1 MRILVIEDEPSLN
14 DLICLKLKENNYIT
28 DSSFEGEEGLYKA
41 LSDAYDLIIL
51 DVMLPNINGFDIL
64 KEIKRN
70 KIKSKIIMLT
80 AKSSLENKLEG
91 LNSGANDYVTKP
103 FHMDELLARVN
114 VLIRPNSLNI
124 ISYKDI
130 KLDTTNYNLKC
141 TTTGE
146 TVELV
151 CKEFMLLEYFIRNK
165 EQVLTKDQI
174 YNKIWGIDN
183 DIESNNLEVYLSF
196 IRRKL
201 KAIGSKVNIKSLRGL
216 GYRLEE
222 KNE

>member
-70 KIKSKIIMLT
+70 KVKSKIIMLT

-141 TTTGE
+141 
-146 TVELV
+146 
-151 CKEFMLLEYFIRNK
+151 KPH
-165 EQVLTKDQI
+165 
-174 YNKIWGIDN
+174 
-183 DIESNNLEVYLSF
+183 
-196 IRRKL
+196 
-201 KAIGSKVNIKSLRGL
+201 IKSL
-216 GYRLEE
+216 
-222 KNE
+222 

>member
-14 DLICLKLKENNYIT
+14 
-28 DSSFEGEEGLYKA
+28 
-41 LSDAYDLIIL
+41 DLIIL

-80 AKSSLENKLEG
+80 AKSSLENKLED

-103 FHMDELLARVN
+103 FYMDELLARVN

-141 TTTGE
+141 
-146 TVELV
+146 
-151 CKEFMLLEYFIRNK
+151 KPH
-165 EQVLTKDQI
+165 
-174 YNKIWGIDN
+174 
-183 DIESNNLEVYLSF
+183 
-196 IRRKL
+196 
-201 KAIGSKVNIKSLRGL
+201 IKSL
-216 GYRLEE
+216 
-222 KNE
+222 

>member
-14 DLICLKLKENNYIT
+14 
-28 DSSFEGEEGLYKA
+28 
-41 LSDAYDLIIL
+41 DLIIL

-70 KIKSKIIMLT
+70 KRKSKIIMLT

-91 LNSGANDYVTKP
+91 LNSRANDCVTKP

-114 VLIRPNSLNI
+114 ALIRPNSLNI

-141 TTTGE
+141 
-146 TVELV
+146 
-151 CKEFMLLEYFIRNK
+151 KPY
-165 EQVLTKDQI
+165 
-174 YNKIWGIDN
+174 
-183 DIESNNLEVYLSF
+183 
-196 IRRKL
+196 
-201 KAIGSKVNIKSLRGL
+201 IKSL
-216 GYRLEE
+216 
-222 KNE
+222 

>member
-14 DLICLKLKENNYIT
+14 
-28 DSSFEGEEGLYKA
+28 
-41 LSDAYDLIIL
+41 DLIIL

-80 AKSSLENKLEG
+80 AKSSLENKLED
-91 LNSGANDYVTKP
+91 LNSRANDYVTKP

-141 TTTGE
+141 
-146 TVELV
+146 
-151 CKEFMLLEYFIRNK
+151 KPH
-165 EQVLTKDQI
+165 
-174 YNKIWGIDN
+174 
-183 DIESNNLEVYLSF
+183 
-196 IRRKL
+196 
-201 KAIGSKVNIKSLRGL
+201 IKSLWRRCNRRKKFRFSL
-216 GYRLEE
+216 QYHSNRY
-222 KNE
+222 KQYIKRPINNV

>member
-14 DLICLKLKENNYIT
+14 
-28 DSSFEGEEGLYKA
+28 
-41 LSDAYDLIIL
+41 DLIIL

-80 AKSSLENKLEG
+80 AKSSLENKLED
-91 LNSGANDYVTKP
+91 LNSRANDYVTKP

-141 TTTGE
+141 
-146 TVELV
+146 
-151 CKEFMLLEYFIRNK
+151 KPH
-165 EQVLTKDQI
+165 
-174 YNKIWGIDN
+174 
-183 DIESNNLEVYLSF
+183 
-196 IRRKL
+196 
-201 KAIGSKVNIKSLRGL
+201 IKSL
-216 GYRLEE
+216 
-222 KNE
+222 

>member
-14 DLICLKLKENNYIT
+14 
-28 DSSFEGEEGLYKA
+28 
-41 LSDAYDLIIL
+41 DLIIL

-80 AKSSLENKLEG
+80 AKSSLENKLED

-103 FHMDELLARVN
+103 FHMDQLLARVSI
-114 VLIRPNSLNI
+114 LIRQNSLNI

-141 TTTGE
+141 
-146 TVELV
+146 
-151 CKEFMLLEYFIRNK
+151 KPH
-165 EQVLTKDQI
+165 
-174 YNKIWGIDN
+174 
-183 DIESNNLEVYLSF
+183 
-196 IRRKL
+196 
-201 KAIGSKVNIKSLRGL
+201 IKSL
-216 GYRLEE
+216 
-222 KNE
+222 